1 VNRALILALALFV
14 AAPANADRTVA
25 QPLTACGL
33 SGTTTSIVA
42 DIYNALAAATLLA
55 TVPNGSF
62 TRVSGAGDCYEF
74 NLAAA
79 SGIAYP
85 AAADA
90 AEKHYVVKFRDNQ
103 ANEVWATASVS
114 GVAGSSGDVPD
125 RCEKPTFIYANSPIG
140 ARGLTQSLINEG
152 FPSYTR
158 VEVACDGDFATPDAT
173 YYLIRYYDSTG
184 RDYYTL
190 PSSTVPNP

>member
-1 VNRALILALALFV
+1 MTRLLAFALALAL
-14 AAPANADRTVA
+14 ASPALAERTVA
-25 QPLTACGL
+25 QWLTACGL
-33 SGTTTSIVA
+33 TGTPSSIVA
-42 DIYNALAAATLLA
+42 DVYNAAAAAALLA

-62 TRVSGAGDCYEF
+62 TRVSGTSDCYDF

-85 AAADA
+85 AASDA
-90 AEKHYVVKFRDNQ
+90 TEKHYVVKFRDDQ
-103 ANEVWATASVS
+103 TNEVWSTATVA
-114 GVAGSSGDVPD
+114 GVAGSTGDVPD

-158 VEVACDGDFATPDAT
+158 VDVACDGDFATPDTT